1 MKSPQDKAHS
11 LTVQSTTLFKEQNT
25 WTWLDTIV

>member
-25 WTWLDTIV
+25 